1 MSEKEKIVCA
11 AIQYNAWDIC
21 QEKYRDEPFY
31 ICGLD
36 YESIMESD
44 AYVQCCILKSTINDK
59 KGFITNKD
67 RFVDPREAMKI
78 AIDAGQIPYLKDLFD
93 SYHHARINNPD
104 TGVSYEAKMLFSAFN
119 HQRSI
124 WECRDLKPED
134 LY

>member
-44 AYVQCCILKSTINDK
+44 AYIQCCILKSTINDK
-59 KGFITNKD
+59 KGFITNKN
-67 RFVDPREAMKI
+67 RFVDAKEAMSI
-78 AIDAGQIPYLKDLFD
+78 ALKACQIQAVESIAMRAAHHRQLGNTSTARAEESALVSMVELYL
-93 SYHHARINNPD
+93 AR
-104 TGVSYEAKMLFSAFN
+104 E
-119 HQRSI
+119 
-124 WECRDLKPED
+124 LKPED